1 MCVSN
6 NIILPRLHLG
16 VSYNVGKT
24 TINIINHPTGITFFI
39 GGINM
44 YEPFPRGLF
53 FIVLPPN
60 ISINID
66 YILQEITVKSNT
78 HYIHLDYLLK
88 DPPPLKKMNKSQ
100 RSGFAVGKI

>member
-1 MCVSN
+1 MCVSK
-6 NIILPRLHLG
+6 NIVLPKLHLG

-24 TINIINHPTGITFFI
+24 TINIINHPPGITIFI

-44 YEPFPRGLF
+44 YKPFPHGLF
-53 FIVLPPN
+53 FIVLPLN
-60 ISINID
+60 SSINID

-88 DPPPLKKMNKSQ
+88 DPLHLKN
-100 RSGFAVGKI
+100 